1 MKTVAIADAFLAER
15 YYRDCFK
22 AFSDFPLE
30 AVPFFG
36 LPERHGMRDA
46 ARRIE
51 VEGPDAVELPEELYE
66 SAEGAE
72 VIMSHLCPVN
82 AAMIG
87 RAKGLRIILSNRGGL
102 ENIDLE
108 AATRRGIPVL
118 HNPAHN
124 ANSVAELTLGLM
136 LAETRNIA
144 RTHERLMRGEWKER
158 FRNAGQVYEIAG
170 RTVGIV
176 GFGNIG
182 RRVAKKLSAFD
193 CRILVCDPFVP
204 ADDPDLGRYGC
215 EYAALPKL
223 LAESDIVTL
232 HARSKSLVLDRD
244 DFRAMKKGAYF
255 INTARPHLIDGA
267 ALYECLRDG
276 RLMGAAFD
284 VFPTEPIPGDD
295 PILALDNVTLTNH
308 RGGDTENCY
317 SDSPAMLLREART
330 YFSGGAPKFLANRAG
345 LEARGVHTAPH
356 NA

>member
-1 MKTVAIADAFLAER
+1 MKTIAIADAFMPER
-15 YYRDCFK
+15 YYRSCFG
-22 AFSDFPLE
+22 AFPDFRLE

-36 LPERHGMRDA
+36 LPERHGMRDT

-51 VEGPDAVELPEELYE
+51 VEGPEAVELPEEIYASVE
-66 SAEGAE
+66 EAEA
-72 VIMSHLCPVN
+72 IMSHLCPVN
-82 AAMIG
+82 ALMIE
-87 RAKGLRIILSNRGGL
+87 RAKGLKIILSNRGGL

-144 RTHERLMRGEWKER
+144 RTHGCLMRGEWRER

-193 CRILVCDPFVP
+193 CRIIVSDPFVS

-215 EYAALPKL
+215 EYAALPRL
-223 LAESDIVTL
+223 LAESDIITL
-232 HARSKSLVLDRD
+232 HARSKSVVLRRD
-244 DFRAMKKGAYF
+244 DFLAMKRGAYF

-267 ALYECLRDG
+267 AAYECLRDG

-284 VFPTEPIPGDD
+284 VFPTEPIPEDD
-295 PILALDNVTLTNH
+295 PLLSLENVTLTNH

-317 SDSPAMLLREART
+317 SDSPAMLLREARA
-330 YFSGGAPKFLANRAG
+330 YFAGGEPKFFANK
-345 LEARGVHTAPH
+345 ARLSA
-356 NA
+356 AASE

>member
-1 MKTVAIADAFLAER
+1 MKTVAIADAFLPER
-15 YYRDCFK
+15 YYRSCFG
-22 AFSDFPLE
+22 AFPDFSPL

-36 LPERHGMRDA
+36 LPERHGMRET

-51 VEGPDAVELPEELYE
+51 VEGPDAVDLPEEIYASVE
-66 SAEGAE
+66 DAEA
-72 VIMSHLCPVN
+72 IMSHLCPVN
-82 AAMIG
+82 ARMIE
-87 RAKGLRIILSNRGGL
+87 RARGLRVIMSNRGGL
-102 ENIDLE
+102 ENIDLQ

-144 RTHERLMRGEWKER
+144 RTHACLMRGEWRER

-193 CRILVCDPFVP
+193 CRILVCDPFVA
-204 ADDPDLGRYGC
+204 ADDPDLARFGC
-215 EYAALPKL
+215 EYVGLAAL

-232 HARSKSLVLDRD
+232 HARSKSLVLGRD
-244 DFRAMKKGAYF
+244 DFLAMKKGAYF

-267 ALYECLRDG
+267 AAYECLRDG

-284 VFPTEPIPGDD
+284 VFPAEPIPEDD
-295 PILALDNVTLTNH
+295 PLLALDNVTLTNH

-317 SDSPAMLLREART
+317 SDSPATLLHEARA
-330 YFSGGAPKFLANRAG
+330 YFAGGQPKFLANKAG
-345 LEARGVHTAPH
+345 LAAAGAQSTPH

>member
-1 MKTVAIADAFLAER
+1 MKTIAIADAFLPER
-15 YYRDCFK
+15 YYRSCFG
-22 AFSDFPLE
+22 AFPDFSLQ

-36 LPERHGMRDA
+36 LPERHGMRDT

-51 VEGPDAVELPEELYE
+51 VEGPDAVELPEELY
-66 SAEGAE
+66 AGVEGAE
-72 VIMSHLCPVN
+72 AIMSHLCPVN
-82 AAMIG
+82 ARMIE
-87 RAKGLRIILSNRGGL
+87 RARGLRIILSNRGGL
-102 ENIDLE
+102 ENIDIE

-144 RTHERLMRGEWKER
+144 RTHSCLMRGEWKER
-158 FRNAGQVYEIAG
+158 FHNAGQVYEIAG

-204 ADDPDLGRYGC
+204 ADDPDLERYGC
-215 EYAALPKL
+215 ECAALPKL

-232 HARSKSLVLDRD
+232 HARSKSLVLGRD
-244 DFRAMKKGAYF
+244 DFFAMKKGAYF
-255 INTARPHLIDGA
+255 INTARPHLIDSA
-267 ALYECLRDG
+267 AVYECLRDG

-284 VFPTEPIPGDD
+284 VFPTEPLPEDD
-295 PILALDNVTLTNH
+295 PLLALDNVTLTNH

-317 SDSPAMLLREART
+317 SDSPAMLLREARA
-330 YFSGGAPKFLANRAG
+330 YFAGGEPKFFANKARLPAAAPK
-345 LEARGVHTAPH
+345 
-356 NA
+356 

>member
-1 MKTVAIADAFLAER
+1 MKTVAIADAFLPER
-15 YYRDCFK
+15 YYRSCFG
-22 AFSDFPLE
+22 AFPDFSLR

-36 LPERHGMRDA
+36 LPERHGMRDT

-51 VEGPDAVELPEELYE
+51 VEGPDAVELPEELYA
-66 SAEGAE
+66 SVEGAE
-72 VIMSHLCPVN
+72 AIMSHLCPVN
-82 AAMIG
+82 ARMIEH
-87 RAKGLRIILSNRGGL
+87 AKGLRIILSNRGGL

-144 RTHERLMRGEWKER
+144 RTHSCLMRGEWKER
-158 FRNAGQVYEIAG
+158 FHNASQVYEIAG

-204 ADDPDLGRYGC
+204 ADDPDLERYGC
-215 EYAALPKL
+215 EYVALPKL

-232 HARSKSLVLDRD
+232 HARSKSLVLGRG
-244 DFRAMKKGAYF
+244 DFFTMKKGAYF
-255 INTARPHLIDGA
+255 INTARPHLIDSA
-267 ALYECLRDG
+267 AAYECLRDG

-284 VFPTEPIPGDD
+284 VFPTEPIPEDD
-295 PILALDNVTLTNH
+295 PLLALDNVTLTNH

-317 SDSPAMLLREART
+317 SDSPAMLLREARA
-330 YFSGGAPKFLANRAG
+330 YFAGGEPNFFANKSRLSGA
-345 LEARGVHTAPH
+345 ARK
-356 NA
+356 